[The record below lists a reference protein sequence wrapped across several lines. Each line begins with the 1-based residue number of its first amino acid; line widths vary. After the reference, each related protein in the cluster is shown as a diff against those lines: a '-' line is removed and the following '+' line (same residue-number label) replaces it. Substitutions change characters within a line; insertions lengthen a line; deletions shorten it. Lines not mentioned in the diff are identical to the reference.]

1 MTIRSAREMLREA
14 NAAVETLSVEQA
26 LGLVG
31 DGGVVLVDVRETLEL
46 QQQGRIAGAVH
57 VPRGLLEFQ
66 ADPEMPMHNPALQPD
81 KRLVLY
87 CGSGGRSALAAKT
100 LKEMGYP
107 NVAHIAGGFG
117 AWTAAGG
124 PTEA

>member
-1 MTIRSAREMLREA
+1 MAIKSAKAMLAEA
-14 NAAVETLSVEQA
+14 NASVETLTVDEA
-26 LGLVG
+26 MGLVG
-31 DGGVVLVDVRETLEL
+31 DADVVIVDVRETLEL
-46 QQQGRIAGAVH
+46 QQNGRIAGAVH

-66 ADPEMPMHNPALQPD
+66 ADPDMPTYNPALQPS

-100 LKEMGYP
+100 LKDMGYG
-107 NVAHIAGGFG
+107 NVCHIAGGFG
-117 AWTAAGG
+117 AWSAAGG

>member
-1 MTIRSAREMLREA
+1 MAIRSAKEMLAAA
-14 NAAVETLSVEQA
+14 NAAVETLTVDEAKA
-26 LGLVG
+26 LIG
-31 DGGVVLVDVRETLEL
+31 DADVVLVDVRETLEV
-46 QQQGRIAGAVH
+46 QQNGRIAGAIH

-66 ADPEMPMHNPALQPD
+66 ADPEMPMYNPALQPE

-100 LKEMGYP
+100 LKDMGY
-107 NVAHIAGGFG
+107 NTVSHIAGGFG